1 MGQQVCM
8 GALTRCSY
16 GAAPSS
22 LLVPASRHV
31 DALLPAATVK
41 DSKPFVNVLPFGLC
55 RSMGNP
61 MVAAAT
67 AAAMGSLKPM
77 PCIPMTS
84 GSWKPGSPT
93 VRIGGE
99 VALNKASTLRCS
111 WGGVISITAPGQFT
125 VAVP

>member
-22 LLVPASRHV
+22 LQVAPSHHV
-31 DALLPAATVK
+31 DALLAAATVK
-41 DSKPFVNVLPFGLC
+41 DSKPFVNVLPFGMC

-84 GSWKPGSPT
+84 GSWSPGSPT
-93 VRIGGE
+93 VRIGGQ
-99 VALNKASTLRCS
+99 VALNKSSKLRCS
-111 WGGVISITAPGQFT
+111 WGGVITIQIPGQLT
-125 VAVP
+125 VAIP

>member
-8 GALTRCSY
+8 GALTRCNY

-22 LLVPASRHV
+22 LLVAPSRHV
-31 DALLPAATVK
+31 TALLAAATVK
-41 DSKPFVNVLPFGLC
+41 DSKPFVNVLPFGMC

-67 AAAMGSLKPM
+67 VAAMGSLKPM

-84 GSWKPGSPT
+84 GSWSPGSPT
-93 VRIGGE
+93 VRIGGQ
-99 VALNKASTLRCS
+99 VALNKNSKLRCS
-111 WGGVISITAPGQFT
+111 WGGVITINMPGQFT